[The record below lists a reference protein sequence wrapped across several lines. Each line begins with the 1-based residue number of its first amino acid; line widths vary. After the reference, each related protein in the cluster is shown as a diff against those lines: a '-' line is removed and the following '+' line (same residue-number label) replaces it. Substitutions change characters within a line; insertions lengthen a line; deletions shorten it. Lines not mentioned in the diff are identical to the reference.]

1 MGISFWVILQLLTHT
16 FLLFKEPALRLI
28 GTANA
33 GRLEVFLDS
42 SKGTICDF
50 GWSRYDA
57 SVACKQ
63 LGFIDGEPR
72 R

>member
-1 MGISFWVILQLLTHT
+1 MKKLTKTFFQNWLLIH
-16 FLLFKEPALRLI
+16 FCLEPELRLI

-33 GRLEVFLDS
+33 GRLEVVLDS
-42 SKGTICDF
+42 STGTICDF

-63 LGFIDGEPR
+63 LGYIDGEPR